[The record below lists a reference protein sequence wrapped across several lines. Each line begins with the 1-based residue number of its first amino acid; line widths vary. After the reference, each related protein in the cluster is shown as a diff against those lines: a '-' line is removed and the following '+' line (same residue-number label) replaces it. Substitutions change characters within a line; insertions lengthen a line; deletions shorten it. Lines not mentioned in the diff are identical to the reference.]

1 MLNNKKIT
9 TVYIDKD
16 ILNKAK
22 SIGLNISKFIEL
34 KLKEFIEIN
43 SHELTEKPLISIK
56 SHWRD
61 LNPRPTDYESIALPA
76 ELQWQYY
83 LLIIVSYTSS

>member
-9 TVYIDKD
+9 TVYIDED

-22 SIGLNISKFIEL
+22 SMGLNISKFIEL

-56 SHWRD
+56 SHRRELD
-61 LNPRPTDYESIALPA
+61 PRPADYKSAALPT
-76 ELQWQYY
+76 ELRWQ
-83 LLIIVSYTSS
+83 IKA

>member
-9 TVYIDKD
+9 TVYIDED

-22 SIGLNISKFIEL
+22 SMGLNISKFIEL

-43 SHELTEKPLISIK
+43 SYELTEKPLISIK
-56 SHWRD
+56 SHRRESD
-61 LNPRPTDYESIALPA
+61 PRPADYKSAALPT
-76 ELQWQYY
+76 ELRW
-83 LLIIVSYTSS
+83 LITVIVSFLKNFS